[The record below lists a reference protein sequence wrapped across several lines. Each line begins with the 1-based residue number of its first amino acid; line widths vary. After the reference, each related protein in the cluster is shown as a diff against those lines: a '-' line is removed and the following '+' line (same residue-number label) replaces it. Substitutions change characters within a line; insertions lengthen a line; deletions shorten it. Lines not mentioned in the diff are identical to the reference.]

1 MSRAHVSLQLMPI
14 NSLILETVNYP
25 NIAMDLMTL
34 LYYCYH
40 VSGRE
45 DDVYTIKLLRSN
57 HDIRLGW

>member
-1 MSRAHVSLQLMPI
+1 MPI